1 MRSVA
6 DCGAFIDGSSGGV
19 VCRLVA
25 AFSVLQE
32 GVVLH
37 TNRVVDVAED
47 GVIHDTALPVH
58 RVCGRGGFPIG
69 GFVNDGRCPHHDELA
84 VDRLASDDIPRIVGF
99 LTVSCWDID
108 FRHSSPPSLGA
119 LHTHV

>member
-1 MRSVA
+1 MRGDV
-6 DCGAFIDGSSGGV
+6 DCGAFVDGSSGGV

-37 TNRVVDVAED
+37 TDRVVDVADD
-47 GVIHDTALPVH
+47 GVIHDITLSVH
-58 RVCGRGGFPIG
+58 GMCGCGGFPVS
-69 GFVNDGRCPHHDELA
+69 GFVSNIRCPHHDELA

-99 LTVSCWDID
+99 LSVFCWDID
-108 FRHSSPPSLGA
+108 FRHSSPPSFCA